1 MNKHG
6 GDTVKIAYFDCFSGI
21 SGDMCLGAIVDAGVP
36 LKEMEEGLQKL
47 PVGGYRLREKKV
59 ERARLLATKV
69 DVVISAEGSGQRL
82 PVRWRDIERIIS
94 NSSLSECVKK
104 KGRVVF
110 RKLFAAEA
118 KVHGEAV
125 AKVHLH
131 ELGAV
136 DCLVDVF
143 GTLIGLELLGVG
155 KVFSSPLNLGS
166 GFVRAEHGLLPV
178 PAPATAEILK
188 GVPVYSSGIA
198 HELTTP
204 TGAALIRSLSEN
216 FGDMPLFTPE
226 HAGIGA
232 GSREMEGFP
241 NVLRLFVGEMKRE
254 VSDERVTLMET
265 NIDDMNPQIYGYLV
279 DMLLNNGALDVFLTT
294 VMMKKMRPGI
304 KLSVLCTPDKRESL
318 ADIIF
323 RETTSIGVRFH
334 EMSRVVM
341 QREVRS
347 VKTKYGTVKVKV
359 AEKGGIRKSMP
370 EYEDCRKCS
379 GQTGIPLIEVIE
391 EAKDAAGKRS
401 GGKK

>member
-21 SGDMCLGAIVDAGVP
+21 SGDMCLGALVDAGVP
-36 LKEMEEGLQKL
+36 LKEMEEGLKKL
-47 PVGGYRLREKKV
+47 PVTGYRLREKKV
-59 ERARLLATKV
+59 DRARLAATKV
-69 DVVISAEGSGQRL
+69 DVVVSADGPRKRPS
-82 PVRWRDIERIIS
+82 VRWGDIERIIS
-94 NSSLSECVKK
+94 SSSLSEGVKK
-104 KGRVVF
+104 KGRIVF

-118 KVHGEAV
+118 RVHGGAV
-125 AKVHLH
+125 TRVHLH

-155 KVFSSPLNLGS
+155 RVFSSPLNLGS
-166 GFVRAEHGLLPV
+166 GFVRTEHGLLPV

-188 GVPVYSSGIA
+188 GVPVYSSGAA

-204 TGAALIRSLSEN
+204 TGAALIRSLSEK

-226 HAGIGA
+226 RAGIGA
-232 GSREMEGFP
+232 GSRETEGFP
-241 NVLRLFVGEMKRE
+241 NVLRLYVGEMEKE
-254 VSDERVTLMET
+254 ASVERVTVMET

-279 DMLLNNGALDVFLTT
+279 DMLLSNGALDVFLTN

-318 ADIIF
+318 TDIIL

-334 EMSRVVM
+334 ETSRVVM
-341 QREVRS
+341 QREFRS
-347 VKTKYGTVKVKV
+347 VKTKYGTVNVKI

-370 EYEDCRKCS
+370 EYEDCRKCA
-379 GQTGIPLIEVIE
+379 GQTGVPLIKVIE